1 MTEGNWGRDGFVWLM
16 CPGHHWRTSGQER
29 IQGRNLEAGA
39 DAEAMEGY
47 CLLACSSSA
56 FLWNP
61 GPPAPEC
68 HHPQWPGPVPSM
80 ANALQVCLQ
89 PNLMGLRLPPL

>member
-47 CLLACSSSA
+47 CLLTGLLSMTSSVC
-56 FLWNP
+56 FLLE
-61 GPPAPEC
+61 ARTYSPEWS
-68 HHPQWPGPVPSM
+68 HPQCDGPSPSTTS
-80 ANALQVCLQ
+80 
-89 PNLMGLRLPPL
+89 